1 MEQESKTTNSDNNLS
16 KPLNPLDIPVRYKKA
31 TSHCKQSTVDYRS
44 SLDIDPTEGFFFYL
58 RIPALI
64 FFGVF
69 GGYIVGRFKL
79 SIFYIL
85 FVSYIVYFV
94 YTRKIRK
101 FTNSLKSLINN
112 NTRREK
118 SKYSGETVEWINYI
132 VEKFW
137 DVAEPIISNDVYQ
150 NVNRELLKVCPPF
163 LNELKLT
170 EFTLGSRPPF
180 IDKITYHSSKDNS
193 VTLDINLGFVPLEA
207 SKDAVDY
214 FLGEK
219 KKWNSKIILHARLGA
234 RNALGI
240 NLPIMVKEFY
250 FTGRL
255 RATINL
261 IPKNNF
267 IKDVEVCLMEVPDFD
282 FTLVPLKTVDIMD
295 IPGLSSWIKKTIVN
309 VMSKEVINP
318 NSIIIDVDKIA
329 QSKGHNI
336 GIACVQILSLEN
348 DEDEKLLGEL
358 DVDGIPQFQTSVRAG
373 KNLVFNEYFYTIIQ
387 NVDEKIGLTFF
398 CNNVS
403 GVKSSGSLFLRN
415 VHLEEPE
422 EDLETDIKMDKKIV
436 KILPQKKIKPRR
448 SVFNKIRLTKN
459 EQTYA
464 YLNTNLIYYPIQKKK
479 TNSSIIT
486 MRLIGVDNMLSL
498 NNDKGE
504 IYSSFCTVIVSP
516 LNKNQNSVPLEYI
529 QNTSS
534 AAAMVVSGVLKTEE
548 DEINNIQTGT
558 ESTSLKLLPPSSS
571 TFYIFE
577 SKRIFNNNSP
587 NYNETFEFFAR
598 DLSVDVVSVCIINDK
613 NSEIIGR
620 VRIDLCDIIDGKP
633 LIYKLRDA
641 RCGKMELQFDLN
653 YIDLEEKDEQI
664 TKYTSI
670 QKISV
675 ETVSENG
682 IFYGLVETNTD
693 SFTMDPFTT
702 ELPIKKN
709 IFVPVHDD
717 DVLKFKL
724 FKETVNGDVFIGE
737 EEVSINYTEES
748 KRVALI
754 LNNNISVV
762 LRTEGEYLEDFTG
775 SPSKKDTLKI
785 IQVKLGKFYGLNEE
799 VFVEF
804 RNQDGIVKASAY
816 SRDKQINNV
825 FTILTGK
832 EDIFA
837 IIKNSDQGENR
848 ILGKCI
854 IPKRFANEKMTL
866 NEFGL
871 AVDLQTDIQTCNYSA
886 PSNLKKGF
894 LEVYIKSA
902 KNLKSSESGRINAF
916 VKILVND
923 NKVFKTKPAPET
935 NDPIFYESF
944 VMNVDKL
951 RDIFTIQV
959 YDNNSSSRNSL
970 LSFIE
975 FPLNNIN
982 EGFSEIEFKL
992 TDSKTFKKI
1001 GSTIRLGF
1009 NFCRDASTLKVK
1021 KRGILGDF
1029 FGF

>member
-1 MEQESKTTNSDNNLS
+1 MQEESKIPDKSKLS
-16 KPLNPLDIPVRYKKA
+16 KPLNPLDIPVRHRKAIPHQYKKA
-31 TSHCKQSTVDYRS
+31 TQDYRS
-44 SLDIDPTEGFFFYL
+44 SLDIDPKEGFFFYL
-58 RIPALI
+58 RIPSLI

-69 GGYIVGRFKL
+69 GGYIVGRFNL
-79 SIFYIL
+79 NIFYIL
-85 FVSYIVYFV
+85 FVSYTVYFV
-94 YTRKIRK
+94 YNRKIRK
-101 FTNSLKSLINN
+101 FTNSLKSLINDR
-112 NTRREK
+112 TRREK
-118 SKYSGETVEWINYI
+118 SKYSGESVEWINYI

-150 NVNRELLKVCPPF
+150 NVNRELLKICPPF

-193 VTLDINLGFVPLEA
+193 VTVDINVGFVPLEA

-219 KKWNSKIILHARLGA
+219 KKWNSKIILHARLGT
-234 RNALGI
+234 RNSLGI

-282 FTLVPLKTVDIMD
+282 FTLVPLKTVDLMD
-295 IPGLSSWIKKTIVN
+295 IPGLSTWIKKTIVSA
-309 VMSKEVINP
+309 MSKEIINP
-318 NSIIIDVDKIA
+318 SSIVIDVDKIA
-329 QSKGHNI
+329 QSKGYNI
-336 GIACVQILSLEN
+336 GVACIQILSLEN
-348 DEDEKLLGEL
+348 DEDEKLVGE
-358 DVDGIPQFQTSVRAG
+358 VDIDGRPEFQTSSRAG

-387 NVDEKIGLTFF
+387 NIDEKIGITFF
-398 CNNVS
+398 GDKNS
-403 GVKSSGSLFLRN
+403 VKSSGSLFLRN

-422 EDLETDIKMDKKIV
+422 EDLETDIKIDKKTI
-436 KILPQKKIKPRR
+436 KILPQRKIKPRR

-464 YLNTNLIYYPIQKKK
+464 YLNTNFVYYPIQKKK
-479 TNSSIIT
+479 TNSAIVT
-486 MRLIGVDNMLSL
+486 MKLIGAENMLSI
-498 NNDKGE
+498 NDDKGE

-548 DEINNIQTGT
+548 DEINSIQTGT
-558 ESTSLKLLPPSSS
+558 DSTTLKLLPPSSS

-577 SKRIFNNNSP
+577 SKRVFNNNSP
-587 NYNETFEFFAR
+587 NYNEVFQFFAR
-598 DLSVDVVSVCIINDK
+598 DLSVDVVSVCIMNDK

-620 VRIDLCDIIDGKP
+620 VRLDLNDIVDGKP
-633 LIYKLRDA
+633 LKYKLRDA

-664 TKYTSI
+664 VKYTSV
-670 QKISV
+670 QKITV

-682 IFYGLVETNTD
+682 IFYGVVETNTD
-693 SFTMDPFTT
+693 SFAMDPFTS

-717 DVLKFKL
+717 DILKFKL
-724 FKETVNGDVFIGE
+724 FKETVNGDVFLGE
-737 EEVSINYTEES
+737 EEVPINYTEES

-754 LNNNISVV
+754 LNDNISVT

-775 SPSKKDTLKI
+775 TPSKKDTLKI

-804 RNQDGIVKASAY
+804 RNQDGIVKASAF
-816 SRDKQINNV
+816 SRDRQINNV
-825 FTILTGK
+825 FTILAGK
-832 EDIFA
+832 EEICA
-837 IIKNSDQGENR
+837 IIKNGDQGENR
-848 ILGKCI
+848 ILGKCT
-854 IPKRFANEKMTL
+854 IPKRFADEKMTL

-871 AVDLQTDIQTCNYSA
+871 AVDLQADIQTCTYSA

-902 KNLKSSESGRINAF
+902 KNLKSSESGRVNAF

-944 VMNVDKL
+944 VMSVDKL
-951 RDIFTIQV
+951 RDLFTIQV
-959 YDNNSSSRNSL
+959 YDNNSSSKNSL

-975 FPLNNIN
+975 FPLHNIN

-992 TDSKTFKKI
+992 TDSKTFKKM